1 MSPDSDKTY
10 KVEFQPQGKR
20 IRVAKG
26 ISLLEAGRMCSIPIA
41 SDCGG
46 QGRCGRCRVKV
57 IDGEISLASSDEKE
71 VLKNKQI
78 HLRDRL
84 ACMAKL
90 HGDAKIYIPSASLIE
105 EQVLLLNGKYCPPEQ
120 AGKLSKDHLAVFS
133 QDGIPRDADVSRI
146 TSIGIA
152 IDLGTT
158 SIAGRLMALSSK
170 TEICSAGSMNP
181 QTSIGEDVI
190 SRLDYALHT
199 PNGDFELSD
208 LVRKALNNLA
218 DKLCRKGKVSPS
230 QVTDIIICANTAMS
244 HLLLNIPVEQLAKAP
259 YIAGFKKQ
267 LSFTAMDLNL
277 SHIPHARVKIIPC
290 IHGFVGGDHVAM
302 ILALGLDNVQNT
314 VLGIDIGT
322 NTEIVLAKP
331 GPKGG
336 LFVAS
341 CASGPALEGAHIRD
355 GMRAGPGA
363 IEKVRI
369 TNQGP
374 MVKTV
379 NDSTP
384 AGICGSGL
392 LDAVSGLLKTGILD
406 SRGHLD
412 RKNLKI
418 ISAKEGEP
426 PSYLLVP
433 AEKSS
438 SGDNIL
444 ITQSDISE
452 IQLAKGAINAGIQ
465 TILEQTQTPAD
476 QIDCVYLAGAFG
488 SHINIDSALAI
499 GLFPHLSGARFVQA
513 GNAAL
518 AGASLALMSEKNCER
533 AQTIALKANHIE
545 LAGNPGF
552 TRKMVRAM
560 RFSL

>member
-1 MSPDSDKTY
+1 MSPDLDKTY

-20 IRVAKG
+20 THVAKG
-26 ISLLEAGRMCSIPIA
+26 ISLLEAGRKCSIPIA

-57 IDGEISLASSDEKE
+57 IEGEISLACRDEKE
-71 VLKNKQI
+71 VLKNKQVN
-78 HLRDRL
+78 LQDRL

-90 HGDAKIYIPSASLIE
+90 HGDARIFIPSTSLIE
-105 EQVLLLNGKYCPPEQ
+105 EQVLLLNGKYSPPEQ
-120 AGKLSKDHLAVFS
+120 AGKLSKDHLTVFS
-133 QDGIPRDADVSRI
+133 PDGIPHDVDISR
-146 TSIGIA
+146 TASIGIA
-152 IDLGTT
+152 FDIGTT
-158 SIAGRLMALSSK
+158 SIAGRLMDLSSK
-170 TEICSAGSMNP
+170 TEICTAGSMNP
-181 QTSIGEDVI
+181 QISLGEDVI
-190 SRLDYALHT
+190 SRLNYALHT
-199 PNGDFELSD
+199 PNGDLELSD
-208 LVRKALNNLA
+208 LVRKALNTLA
-218 DKLCRKGKVSPS
+218 DKLCRQGKVSPS

-244 HLLLNIPVEQLAKAP
+244 HLLLNLPVEQLAKAP
-259 YIAGFKKQ
+259 YIAGVKNQ
-267 LSFTAMDLNL
+267 LSFTAIDLNL
-277 SHIPHARVKIIPC
+277 SHIPHALVKIIPC

-331 GPKGG
+331 GVKTR

-363 IEKVRI
+363 IERVRI
-369 TNQGP
+369 SDQGP
-374 MVKTV
+374 VVETV
-379 NDSTP
+379 NNSTP
-384 AGICGSGL
+384 VGLCGSGL
-392 LDAVSGLLKTGILD
+392 VDAVSELLKTGILD

-412 RKNLKI
+412 RKNSKI
-418 ISAKEGEP
+418 ISAKEGGA

-438 SGDNIL
+438 SDDNIL

-452 IQLAKGAINAGIQ
+452 IQLAKGAIHAGIQ
-465 TILEQTQTPAD
+465 TILEQTQTPAG

-488 SHINIDSALAI
+488 SYINIDSALAI
-499 GLFPHLSGARFVQA
+499 GLFPHLPGARFVQV

-518 AGASLALMSEKNCER
+518 TGASLALISKKNCER
-533 AQTIALKANHIE
+533 AQAIALKANHVE
-545 LAGNPGF
+545 LAGNQGF

-560 RFSL
+560 RF